1 MLLKKQFEQGEF
13 NGVTYGNGTV
23 ALQGVQLNVYSYI
36 VDGICIDTGAYSLR
50 KLFQQFL
57 KEQQFEQVV
66 LTHHHEDHSGN
77 AAFLQQQGYP
87 VYIER
92 TLLKECAEKAAYPFY
107 RKVFWG
113 ARKAFQAQ
121 PIASTFSS
129 KTAEWDV
136 IQTPGHAIDHIA
148 FLNKETG
155 QLFTGDLYVTT
166 KTRLILS
173 DESIPTIIQ
182 SLQKVLAYDFQ
193 DVFCSHGGLLKNGRK
208 ALQAKEE
215 YLLTLQEKILSLH
228 KQGLTA
234 REINKQLFTKNYPI
248 TRFSRGEWDS
258 LHIVT
263 SILKEKKLN

>member
-1 MLLKKQFEQGEF
+1 M
-13 NGVTYGNGTV
+13 
-23 ALQGVQLNVYSYI
+23 
-36 VDGICIDTGAYSLR
+36 
-50 KLFQQFL
+50 
-57 KEQQFEQVV
+57 
-66 LTHHHEDHSGN
+66 
-77 AAFLQQQGYP
+77 
-87 VYIER
+87 
-92 TLLKECAEKAAYPFY
+92 
-107 RKVFWG
+107 G

-193 DVFCSHGGLLKNGRK
+193 DVFVVMV
-208 ALQAKEE
+208 A
-215 YLLTLQEKILSLH
+215 Y
-228 KQGLTA
+228 
-234 REINKQLFTKNYPI
+234 
-248 TRFSRGEWDS
+248 
-258 LHIVT
+258 
-263 SILKEKKLN
+263 